1 MSFNL
6 LDTVRGL
13 FSNELI
19 SKAAASL
26 GETEGGIQKVLS
38 GAVPS
43 VLAGLLGKASG
54 SEGAAGILNMA
65 KEAAGSGILGNLG
78 GFLEGNNSDLLQK
91 GGAML
96 KGLLGDK
103 ISAITNLLSSH
114 AAVKQSSVASILSM
128 TAPAALGSLGKH
140 ATENN
145 LNTGGLMSFLSGQK
159 ASIMSALP
167 PGLGSI
173 TSMLGLGTAAAA
185 ANSFSDKVSE
195 PVHHND
201 RTEAENPGTGY
212 KMLTTILMGILLVAA
227 AIYFFKGCGQ
237 NETIVT
243 PASDTIVIKK
253 DTIATTPVMA
263 GGPESIKVKLP
274 NGTELD
280 AYKGGIEDKLV
291 AFLSAD
297 YAKLG
302 ADSLKKI
309 WFDFDN
315 LNFKTGSADLTP
327 ESQRQVDNISAVL
340 KAFPAAKIKI
350 GGYTDKTG
358 NEESNKKLSEE
369 RAKAV
374 RIALDKV
381 GVAKQV
387 IDAEGYGSAQAK
399 YPADAPESDR
409 VKDRRVSVSVRL

>member
-6 LDTVRGL
+6 LDTVKGL
-13 FSNELI
+13 FSNELL

-26 GETEGGIQKVLS
+26 GETEDGIQKVLRSAIPS
-38 GAVPS
+38 G
-43 VLAGLLGKASG
+43 LAGLLGKALG

-65 KEAAGSGILGNLG
+65 KEAAGSRILGNLG
-78 GFLEGNNSDLLQK
+78 GFLEGNNSSLLQK
-91 GGAML
+91 GGGML

-114 AAVKQSSVASILSM
+114 AEVKQSSVSSIVSM
-128 TAPAALGSLGKH
+128 TAPAALCSLGKH
-140 ATENN
+140 GTENN
-145 LNTGGLMSFLSGQK
+145 LSRGGLMSFLSGQK

-167 PGLGSI
+167 QGLGSI
-173 TSMLGLGTAAAA
+173 TSMLGLGTAAEP

-195 PVHHND
+195 SVHHND
-201 RTEAENPGTGY
+201 SAEAENPGPWY
-212 KMLTTILMGILLVAA
+212 KMLTTILMGILLMAA
-227 AIYFFKGCGQ
+227 GIYFVKGCGQ
-237 NETIVT
+237 N
-243 PASDTIVIKK
+243 DTVATTVA
-253 DTIATTPVMA
+253 DTIAVKKDIIEITP
-263 GGPESIKVKLP
+263 GISSGPESIKVKLP

-291 AFLSAD
+291 AFLTAD
-297 YAKLG
+297 YTKLG

-315 LNFKTGSADLTP
+315 LNFKTGSADLIP

-358 NEESNKKLSEE
+358 NEESNKKLSDE
-369 RAKAV
+369 RAKAL

-381 GVAKQV
+381 SVARQV

-399 YPADAPESDR
+399 YP
-409 VKDRRVSVSVRL
+409 